1 MVQRVERKYGKK
13 RKPPSLSPPA
23 LVLLSSRTKEDMGR
37 GFLDKERGSV
47 SGEKKRK
54 EGKFPRRRRKEYML
68 QSCSPDQVG

>member
-23 LVLLSSRTKEDMGR
+23 LVLLSSKTKEDMGR

-47 SGEKKRK
+47 SGEKKEKRESFQG
-54 EGKFPRRRRKEYML
+54 EGERNICFKAAPLTR
-68 QSCSPDQVG
+68 